1 MSEFPFQL
9 SVTSVYPEKKTVVLT
24 CKSVL
29 REVPGSRVVYDAA
42 WDGRDVIVKQFLHK
56 LNGSIHLK
64 KEWGGLSKLRDRQL
78 NAPEPLFYGKS
89 QAGPVLVM
97 AKIPD
102 PLTAMDVFLDNDGRS
117 NRLDL
122 LKLICSELARQHRQG
137 VLQKDLHLG
146 NFLLSDDKVFA
157 IDSGQ
162 MKFVDGEVS
171 REKSISQLASLLG
184 CIGGDDTAML
194 DEIVLE
200 YTRIRGWRFDETDKV
215 LLQKLMAIHK
225 RSGIKRAL
233 KKLLRTTRR
242 YLKIKTDGY
251 LGVFDRGFCEKD
263 MAVKCIKQIDELM
276 DGGQILKDG
285 NTCYVSRVNFNGKD
299 IVIKRYNH
307 KGFIY
312 SLRHTIKRSRA
323 RRGWVCGHLL
333 EMLGID
339 TPKPLAYIER
349 RKGPIV
355 WTSYIVTEFVDGE
368 NLYTILSDDTI
379 SPEKRSQM
387 SEQIIR
393 ILEKLESYKVTH
405 GDLKRS
411 NIMVTETGSLL
422 TDLDSMMVHRLGWLF
437 NIKRKKDLLSVESFG
452 FDR

>member
-9 SVTSVYPEKKTVVLT
+9 SVTSVYPEKKAVVLT

-29 REVPGSRVVYDAA
+29 RKVAGRRVVYDGT
-42 WDGRDVIVKQFLHK
+42 WDGLDVIVKQFLHK
-56 LNGSIHLK
+56 LNGPMHLK
-64 KEWGGLSKLRDRQL
+64 KEWGGLNKLRDRQL

-97 AKIPD
+97 AKIED
-102 PLTAMDVFLDNDGRS
+102 SLTAMDVFINNDGRS
-117 NRLDL
+117 DRLNL
-122 LKLICSELARQHRQG
+122 LKLICSELARQHQQG

-146 NFLLSDDKVFA
+146 NFLLSSDKVFA
-157 IDSGQ
+157 IDLGQ

-171 REKSISQLASLLG
+171 REKSISQLASLVG
-184 CIGGDDTAML
+184 CIGSDDTAML
-194 DEIVLE
+194 DEVVLE
-200 YTRIRGWRFDETDKV
+200 YARTRGWRFGEADKM
-215 LLQKLMAIHK
+215 LLGKLMAIHK

-242 YLKIKTDGY
+242 YLKIKTYGY
-251 LGVFDRGFCEKD
+251 VGVFDRGFCEKD
-263 MAVKCIKQIDELM
+263 MAVDCIKQIDELM
-276 DGGQILKDG
+276 GGGQILKDG
-285 NTCYVSRVNFNGKD
+285 NTCYVSRVSFNGKD

-307 KGFIY
+307 KGFAH

-323 RRGWVCGHLL
+323 RRGWLYGHLL
-333 EMLGID
+333 EMLEID

-368 NLYTILSDDTI
+368 NLYAILSDDTI
-379 SPEKRSQM
+379 SSEKRSQM
-387 SEQIIR
+387 FEQIVR
-393 ILEKLESYKVTH
+393 ILEKLQNYKVTH

-411 NIMVTETGSLL
+411 NIMVTETGVLL
-422 TDLDSMMVHRLGWLF
+422 TDLDSMIVHRLKWLF

-452 FDR
+452 LNR